1 MKISLIDPLIVD
13 NKIIENHKKKIEGL
27 GHEFE
32 YFEKSAASDEEIIE
46 RLKDSDVAI
55 ITNNKFSKKVIDN
68 TNLKLIDVAFTGFN
82 HVDIEACNE
91 NDIIVENASGYSD
104 DSVAEL
110 VIGLTISIMRKFD
123 QNKKNMF
130 EDEYFNL
137 LGQIIRGKTV
147 GIIGTGKI
155 GTRVIELFKAFGANI
170 LAYSRSEKENV
181 KNLGAKYVSLN
192 ELLKNSDI
200 VSIHLPQN
208 EKTLG
213 FIGKNELDL
222 MKDKAILI
230 NCARGPIVDND
241 YLAKLLNEDKLRA
254 GIDVFDMEPPLDV
267 DYPLRNAKNVL
278 LTNHIGFFTKEAM
291 DIRCEIVFDNLY
303 KFLDGK
309 IVNKVNWYGY
319 KNYSYSRRIC

>member
-1 MKISLIDPLIVD
+1 MKISLIDPLLVD
-13 NKIIENHKKKIEGL
+13 DKIIESHKKKIEKL
-27 GHEFE
+27 GHEFQ
-32 YFEKSAASDEEIIE
+32 YFKKSASDDEKIIE

-55 ITNNKFSKKVIDN
+55 ITNNKFSKNVIEN

-91 NDIIVENASGYSD
+91 KNIIVENASGYSD

-110 VIGLTISIMRKFD
+110 VLGLTISLMRKF
-123 QNKKNMF
+123 NENRKNMY
-130 EDEYFNL
+130 EDESFKVV
-137 LGQIIRGKTV
+137 GQIIKGKTV
-147 GIIGTGKI
+147 GVVGTGKI
-155 GTRVIELFKAFGANI
+155 GIRVIELFKAFGANI
-170 LAYSRSEKENV
+170 LAYSRSEKDEV
-181 KNLGAKYVSLN
+181 KNLGAKYVSLD

-200 VSIHLPQN
+200 VTIHLPQN
-208 EKTLG
+208 KETCG
-213 FIGKNELDL
+213 FIGQNELDL

-254 GIDVFDMEPPLDV
+254 GIDVFDMEPPIDKN
-267 DYPLRNAKNVL
+267 YPLRNAKNTV
-278 LTNHIGFFTKEAM
+278 LTNHVGFLTQEAM

-309 IVNKVNWYGY
+309 IVNKVN
-319 KNYSYSRRIC
+319 

>member
-1 MKISLIDPLIVD
+1 MKISLIDPLLVD
-13 NKIIENHKKKIEGL
+13 DKIIEKNKKKLEDL
-27 GHEFE
+27 GHEFQ
-32 YFEKSAASDEEIIE
+32 YFKDSAKDDDEIIE
-46 RLKDSDVAI
+46 RLNDSDVAI

-68 TNLKLIDVAFTGFN
+68 TNLKLIDVAFTGYN
-82 HVDIEACNE
+82 HVDMDACKE

-110 VIGLTISIMRKFD
+110 VIGLTISLMRKFD
-123 QNKKNMF
+123 KNNKNIF
-130 EDEYFNL
+130 EDESFNL
-137 LGQIIRGKTV
+137 LGQIIKGKTV

-170 LAYSRSEKENV
+170 LAFNRSKKDEV
-181 KNLGAKYVSLN
+181 KNLGAKYVGLE

-208 EKTLG
+208 DETIG
-213 FIGKNELDL
+213 FIGKDELDL

-230 NCARGPIVDND
+230 NCARGPIVDNK

-254 GIDVFDMEPPLDV
+254 GIDVFDMEPPLEK

-278 LTNHIGFFTKEAM
+278 LTNHVGYLTEEAM
-291 DIRCEIVFDNLY
+291 KIRCEIVFDNLY
-303 KFLDGK
+303 KFLDGE
-309 IVNKVNWYGY
+309 IVNRVN
-319 KNYSYSRRIC
+319 

>member
-1 MKISLIDPLIVD
+1 MKISLIDPLLVD
-13 NKIIENHKKKIEGL
+13 DKIIESHKEKIEKL
-27 GHEFE
+27 GHEFQ
-32 YFEKSAASDEEIIE
+32 YFKKSASDDEKIIE

-55 ITNNKFSKKVIDN
+55 ITNNKFSKNVIEN

-91 NDIIVENASGYSD
+91 KNIIVENASGYSD

-110 VIGLTISIMRKFD
+110 VIGLTISLMRKF
-123 QNKKNMF
+123 NENRKNMY
-130 EDEYFNL
+130 EDESFKL
-137 LGQIIRGKTV
+137 IGQIIKGKTV
-147 GIIGTGKI
+147 GVVGTGKI
-155 GTRVIELFKAFGANI
+155 GIRVIELFKAFGANI
-170 LAYSRSEKENV
+170 LAYSRSEKDEV
-181 KNLGAKYVSLN
+181 KNLGAKYVSLD

-200 VSIHLPQN
+200 VTIHLPQN
-208 EKTLG
+208 KETCG
-213 FIGKNELDL
+213 FIGQNELDL

-254 GIDVFDMEPPLDV
+254 GIDVFDMEPPIDKN
-267 DYPLRNAKNVL
+267 YPLRNAKNTV
-278 LTNHIGFFTKEAM
+278 LTNHVGFLTQEAM

-309 IVNKVNWYGY
+309 IVNKVN
-319 KNYSYSRRIC
+319 

>member
-1 MKISLIDPLIVD
+1 MKISLIDPLLVD
-13 NKIIENHKKKIEGL
+13 EKIIESHKEKIEKL
-27 GHEFE
+27 GHEFQ
-32 YFEKSAASDEEIIE
+32 YFKKSASDDEKIIE

-55 ITNNKFSKKVIDN
+55 ITNNKFSKNVIEN

-91 NDIIVENASGYSD
+91 KNIIVENASGYSD

-110 VIGLTISIMRKFD
+110 VLGLTISLMRKF
-123 QNKKNMF
+123 NENRKNMY
-130 EDEYFNL
+130 EDESFKL
-137 LGQIIRGKTV
+137 IGQIIKGKTV
-147 GIIGTGKI
+147 GVVGTGKI
-155 GTRVIELFKAFGANI
+155 GIRVIELFKAFGANI
-170 LAYSRSEKENV
+170 LAYSRSEKDEV
-181 KNLGAKYVSLN
+181 KNLGAKYVSLD

-200 VSIHLPQN
+200 VTIHLPQN
-208 EKTLG
+208 KETCG

-222 MKDKAILI
+222 MKNKAILI

-254 GIDVFDMEPPLDV
+254 GIDVFNMEPPIDKN
-267 DYPLRNAKNVL
+267 YPLRNAKNTV
-278 LTNHIGFFTKEAM
+278 LTNHVGFLTQEAM

-309 IVNKVNWYGY
+309 IVNKVN
-319 KNYSYSRRIC
+319 

>member
-1 MKISLIDPLIVD
+1 MKISLIDPLLVD
-13 NKIIENHKKKIEGL
+13 EKIIESHKEKIEKL
-27 GHEFE
+27 GHEFQ
-32 YFEKSAASDEEIIE
+32 YFKKSASDDEKIIE

-55 ITNNKFSKKVIDN
+55 ITNNKFSKNVIEN

-91 NDIIVENASGYSD
+91 KNIIVENASGYSD

-110 VIGLTISIMRKFD
+110 VLGLTISLMRKF
-123 QNKKNMF
+123 NENRKNMY
-130 EDEYFNL
+130 EDESFKVI
-137 LGQIIRGKTV
+137 GQIIKGKTV
-147 GIIGTGKI
+147 GVVGTGKI
-155 GTRVIELFKAFGANI
+155 GIRVIELFKAFGANI
-170 LAYSRSEKENV
+170 LAYSRSEKDEV
-181 KNLGAKYVSLN
+181 KNLGAKYVSLD

-200 VSIHLPQN
+200 VTIHLPQN
-208 EKTLG
+208 KETCG

-254 GIDVFDMEPPLDV
+254 GIDVFDMEPPIDKN
-267 DYPLRNAKNVL
+267 YPLRNAKNTV
-278 LTNHIGFFTKEAM
+278 LTNHVGFLTQEAM

-309 IVNKVNWYGY
+309 IVNKVN
-319 KNYSYSRRIC
+319 

>member
-1 MKISLIDPLIVD
+1 MKISLIDPLLVD
-13 NKIIENHKKKIEGL
+13 DKIIESHKKKIEKL
-27 GHEFE
+27 GHEFQ
-32 YFEKSAASDEEIIE
+32 YFKKSASDDEKIIE

-55 ITNNKFSKKVIDN
+55 ITNNKFSKNVIEN

-91 NDIIVENASGYSD
+91 KNIIVENASGYSD

-110 VIGLTISIMRKFD
+110 VIGLTISLMRKF
-123 QNKKNMF
+123 NENRKNMY
-130 EDEYFNL
+130 EDESFNL
-137 LGQIIRGKTV
+137 IGQIIKGKTV
-147 GIIGTGKI
+147 GVVGTGKI
-155 GTRVIELFKAFGANI
+155 GIRVIELFKAFGANI
-170 LAYSRSEKENV
+170 LAYSRSEKDEV
-181 KNLGAKYVSLN
+181 KNLGAKYVSLD

-200 VSIHLPQN
+200 VTIHLPQN
-208 EKTLG
+208 KETCG

-254 GIDVFDMEPPLDV
+254 GIDVFDMEPPIDKN
-267 DYPLRNAKNVL
+267 YPLRNAKNTV
-278 LTNHIGFFTKEAM
+278 LTNHVGFLTQEAM

-309 IVNKVNWYGY
+309 IVNKVN
-319 KNYSYSRRIC
+319 

>member
-1 MKISLIDPLIVD
+1 MKISLIDPLLVD
-13 NKIIENHKKKIEGL
+13 DKKIESHKEKIEKL
-27 GHEFE
+27 GHEFQ
-32 YFEKSAASDEEIIE
+32 YFKKSASDDEKIIE

-55 ITNNKFSKKVIDN
+55 ITNNKFSKNVIEN

-91 NDIIVENASGYSD
+91 KNIVVENASGYSD

-110 VIGLTISIMRKFD
+110 VIGLTISVMRKF
-123 QNKKNMF
+123 NENRKNMY
-130 EDEYFNL
+130 EDESFNL
-137 LGQIIRGKTV
+137 IGQIIKGKTV
-147 GIIGTGKI
+147 GVVGTGKI
-155 GTRVIELFKAFGANI
+155 GRRVIELFKAFGANI
-170 LAYSRSEKENV
+170 LAYNRSEKDEV
-181 KNLGAKYVSLN
+181 KNLGAKYVNLD

-200 VSIHLPQN
+200 VTIHLPQN
-208 EKTLG
+208 KETCG

-254 GIDVFDMEPPLDV
+254 GIDVFDMEPPIDKN
-267 DYPLRNAKNVL
+267 YPLRNAKNTV
-278 LTNHIGFFTKEAM
+278 LTNHVGFLTQEAM

-309 IVNKVNWYGY
+309 IVNKVN
-319 KNYSYSRRIC
+319 

>member
-1 MKISLIDPLIVD
+1 MKISLIDPLLVD
-13 NKIIENHKKKIEGL
+13 DKIIESHKKKIEKL
-27 GHEFE
+27 GHEFQ
-32 YFEKSAASDEEIIE
+32 YFKKSASDDEKIIE

-55 ITNNKFSKKVIDN
+55 ITNNKFSKNVIEN

-91 NDIIVENASGYSD
+91 KNIIVENASGYSD

-110 VIGLTISIMRKFD
+110 VLGLTISLMRKF
-123 QNKKNMF
+123 NENRKNMY
-130 EDEYFNL
+130 EDESFKVI
-137 LGQIIRGKTV
+137 GQIIKGKTV
-147 GIIGTGKI
+147 GVVGTGKI
-155 GTRVIELFKAFGANI
+155 GIRVIELFKAFGANI
-170 LAYSRSEKENV
+170 LAYSRSEKDEV
-181 KNLGAKYVSLN
+181 KNLGAKYVSLD

-200 VSIHLPQN
+200 VTIHLPQN
-208 EKTLG
+208 KETCG

-254 GIDVFDMEPPLDV
+254 GIDVFDMEPPIDKN
-267 DYPLRNAKNVL
+267 YPLRNAKNTV
-278 LTNHIGFFTKEAM
+278 LTNHVGFLTQEAM

-303 KFLDGK
+303 KFFDGK
-309 IVNKVNWYGY
+309 IVNKVN
-319 KNYSYSRRIC
+319 

>member
-1 MKISLIDPLIVD
+1 MKISLIDPLLVD
-13 NKIIENHKKKIEGL
+13 DRIIESHKNKIEKL
-27 GHEFE
+27 GHEFQ
-32 YFEKSAASDEEIIE
+32 YFKKSASDDEKIIE

-55 ITNNKFSKKVIDN
+55 ITNNKFSKNVIEN

-91 NDIIVENASGYSD
+91 KNIIVENASGYSD

-110 VIGLTISIMRKFD
+110 VIGLTISVMRKF
-123 QNKKNMF
+123 NENRKNMY
-130 EDEYFNL
+130 EDESFNL
-137 LGQIIRGKTV
+137 IGQIIKGKTV
-147 GIIGTGKI
+147 GVVGTGKI
-155 GTRVIELFKAFGANI
+155 GRRVIELFKAFGANI
-170 LAYSRSEKENV
+170 LAYNRSEKDEV
-181 KNLGAKYVSLN
+181 KNLGAKYVSLD

-200 VSIHLPQN
+200 VTIHLPQN
-208 EKTLG
+208 KETCG

-254 GIDVFDMEPPLDV
+254 GIDVFDMEPPIDKN
-267 DYPLRNAKNVL
+267 YPLRNAKNTV
-278 LTNHIGFFTKEAM
+278 LTNHVGFLTQEAM

-309 IVNKVNWYGY
+309 IVNKVN
-319 KNYSYSRRIC
+319 

>member
-1 MKISLIDPLIVD
+1 MKISLIDPLLVD
-13 NKIIENHKKKIEGL
+13 DKIIESHKKKIEKL
-27 GHEFE
+27 GHEFQ
-32 YFEKSAASDEEIIE
+32 YFKKSASDDEKIIE

-55 ITNNKFSKKVIDN
+55 ITNNKFSKNVIEN

-91 NDIIVENASGYSD
+91 KNIIVENASGYSD

-110 VIGLTISIMRKFD
+110 VLGLAISLMRKF
-123 QNKKNMF
+123 NENRKNMY
-130 EDEYFNL
+130 EDESFKVI
-137 LGQIIRGKTV
+137 GQIIKGKTV
-147 GIIGTGKI
+147 GVVGTGKI
-155 GTRVIELFKAFGANI
+155 GIRVIELFKAFGANI
-170 LAYSRSEKENV
+170 LAYSRSEKDEV
-181 KNLGAKYVSLN
+181 KNLGAKYVSLD

-200 VSIHLPQN
+200 VTIHLPQN
-208 EKTLG
+208 KETCG
-213 FIGKNELDL
+213 FIGQNELDL

-254 GIDVFDMEPPLDV
+254 GIDVFDMEPPIDKN
-267 DYPLRNAKNVL
+267 YPLRNAKNTV
-278 LTNHIGFFTKEAM
+278 LTNHVGFLTQEAM

-309 IVNKVNWYGY
+309 IVNKVN
-319 KNYSYSRRIC
+319 

>member
-1 MKISLIDPLIVD
+1 MKISLIDPLIVN
-13 NKIIENHKKKIEGL
+13 NKIIENHKKKIEDL

-32 YFEKSAASDEEIIE
+32 YFEKSAASDDEIIE

-137 LGQIIRGKTV
+137 LGQIIKGKTV

-155 GTRVIELFKAFGANI
+155 GTRVIELFRAFGANI

-213 FIGKNELDL
+213 FIGKNELYL

-254 GIDVFDMEPPLDV
+254 GIDVFDMEPPLDA

-309 IVNKVNWYGY
+309 IVNKVN
-319 KNYSYSRRIC
+319 

>member
-1 MKISLIDPLIVD
+1 MKISLIDPLLVD
-13 NKIIENHKKKIEGL
+13 DKIIESHKEKIEKL
-27 GHEFE
+27 GHEFQ
-32 YFEKSAASDEEIIE
+32 YFKKSASDDEKIIE

-55 ITNNKFSKKVIDN
+55 ITNNKFSKNVIEN

-91 NDIIVENASGYSD
+91 KNIIVENASGYSD

-110 VIGLTISIMRKFD
+110 VLGLTISLMRKF
-123 QNKKNMF
+123 NENRKNMY
-130 EDEYFNL
+130 EDESIKL
-137 LGQIIRGKTV
+137 IGQIIKGKTV
-147 GIIGTGKI
+147 GVVGTGKI
-155 GTRVIELFKAFGANI
+155 GIRVIELFKAFGANI
-170 LAYSRSEKENV
+170 LAYSRSEKDEV
-181 KNLGAKYVSLN
+181 KNLGAKYVSLD

-200 VSIHLPQN
+200 VTIHLPQN
-208 EKTLG
+208 KETCG

-254 GIDVFDMEPPLDV
+254 GIDVFDMEPPIDKN
-267 DYPLRNAKNVL
+267 YPLRNAKNTV
-278 LTNHIGFFTKEAM
+278 LTNHVGFLTQEAM

-309 IVNKVNWYGY
+309 IVNKVN
-319 KNYSYSRRIC
+319 

>member
-1 MKISLIDPLIVD
+1 MKISLIDPLMVD
-13 NKIIENHKKKIEGL
+13 NEIIEKHKKKIEGL
-27 GHEFE
+27 GHEFQ
-32 YFEKSAASDEEIIE
+32 YFKQSAKDDDEIIE
-46 RLKDSDVAI
+46 RLKDSQVAI

-82 HVDIEACNE
+82 HVDMAACEE

-104 DSVAEL
+104 DSVGEL
-110 VIGLTISIMRKFD
+110 VIGLTIAVMRKFD
-123 QNKKNMF
+123 QNNKNIF
-130 EDEYFNL
+130 QDESFNL
-137 LGQIIRGKTV
+137 LGQIIKGKTV

-155 GTRVIELFKAFGANI
+155 GTRVVEIFKAFGANI
-170 LAYSRSEKENV
+170 LAFNRSEKDKV
-181 KNLGAKYVSLN
+181 KNLGAKYVSLE

-208 EKTLG
+208 DETIG
-213 FIGKNELDL
+213 FIGKDQLDL

-230 NCARGPIVDND
+230 NCARGPIVDNT

-254 GIDVFDMEPPLDV
+254 GIDVFDMEPPLDK

-278 LTNHIGFFTKEAM
+278 LTNHVGFFTEEAM
-291 DIRCEIVFDNLY
+291 KIRCEIVFDNLY

-309 IVNKVNWYGY
+309 IVNRVN
-319 KNYSYSRRIC
+319 

>member
-1 MKISLIDPLIVD
+1 MKISLIDPLLVD
-13 NKIIENHKKKIEGL
+13 DKIIESHKNKIEKL
-27 GHEFE
+27 GHEFQ
-32 YFEKSAASDEEIIE
+32 YFKKSASDDEKIIE

-55 ITNNKFSKKVIDN
+55 ITNNKFSKNVIEN

-91 NDIIVENASGYSD
+91 KNIIVENASGYSD

-110 VIGLTISIMRKFD
+110 VLGLTISLMRKF
-123 QNKKNMF
+123 NENRKNMY
-130 EDEYFNL
+130 EDESFKVI
-137 LGQIIRGKTV
+137 GQIIKGKTV
-147 GIIGTGKI
+147 GVVGTGKI
-155 GTRVIELFKAFGANI
+155 GIRVIELFKAFGANI
-170 LAYSRSEKENV
+170 LAYSRSEKDEV
-181 KNLGAKYVSLN
+181 KNLGAKYVSLD

-200 VSIHLPQN
+200 VTIHLPQN
-208 EKTLG
+208 KETCG

-222 MKDKAILI
+222 MKNKAILI

-254 GIDVFDMEPPLDV
+254 GIDVFDMEPPIDKN
-267 DYPLRNAKNVL
+267 YPLRNAKNTV
-278 LTNHIGFFTKEAM
+278 LTNHVGFLTQEAM

-309 IVNKVNWYGY
+309 IVNKVN
-319 KNYSYSRRIC
+319 

>member
-1 MKISLIDPLIVD
+1 MKISLIDPLLVD
-13 NKIIENHKKKIEGL
+13 DKIIESHKKKIEKL
-27 GHEFE
+27 GHEFQ
-32 YFEKSAASDEEIIE
+32 YFKKSASDDEKIIE

-55 ITNNKFSKKVIDN
+55 ITNNKFSKNVIEN

-91 NDIIVENASGYSD
+91 KNIIVENASGYSD

-110 VIGLTISIMRKFD
+110 VLGLTISLMRKF
-123 QNKKNMF
+123 NENRKNMY
-130 EDEYFNL
+130 EDESFNL
-137 LGQIIRGKTV
+137 IGQIIKGKTV
-147 GIIGTGKI
+147 GVVGTGKI
-155 GTRVIELFKAFGANI
+155 GIRVIELFKAFGANI
-170 LAYSRSEKENV
+170 LAYSRSEKDEV
-181 KNLGAKYVSLN
+181 KNLGAKYVSLD

-200 VSIHLPQN
+200 VTIHLPQN
-208 EKTLG
+208 KETCG
-213 FIGKNELDL
+213 FIGQNELDL

-254 GIDVFDMEPPLDV
+254 GIDVFDMEPPIDKN
-267 DYPLRNAKNVL
+267 YPLRNAKNTV
-278 LTNHIGFFTKEAM
+278 LTNHVGFLTQEAM

-309 IVNKVNWYGY
+309 IINKVN
-319 KNYSYSRRIC
+319 

>member
-1 MKISLIDPLIVD
+1 MKISLIDPLLVD
-13 NKIIENHKKKIEGL
+13 DKIIESHKEKIEKL
-27 GHEFE
+27 GHEFQ
-32 YFEKSAASDEEIIE
+32 YFKKSASDDEKIIE

-55 ITNNKFSKKVIDN
+55 ITNNKFSKNVIEN

-91 NDIIVENASGYSD
+91 KNIIVENASGYSD

-110 VIGLTISIMRKFD
+110 VLGLTISLMRKF
-123 QNKKNMF
+123 NENRKNMY
-130 EDEYFNL
+130 EDESFKL
-137 LGQIIRGKTV
+137 IGQIIKGKTV
-147 GIIGTGKI
+147 GVVGTGKI
-155 GTRVIELFKAFGANI
+155 GIRVIELFKAFGANI
-170 LAYSRSEKENV
+170 LAYSRSEKDEV
-181 KNLGAKYVSLN
+181 KNLGAKYVSLD

-200 VSIHLPQN
+200 VTIHLPQN
-208 EKTLG
+208 KETCG
-213 FIGKNELDL
+213 FIEKNELDL

-254 GIDVFDMEPPLDV
+254 GIDVFDMEPPIDKN
-267 DYPLRNAKNVL
+267 YPLRNAKNTV
-278 LTNHIGFFTKEAM
+278 LTNHVGFLTQEAM

-309 IVNKVNWYGY
+309 IVNKVN
-319 KNYSYSRRIC
+319 

>member
-1 MKISLIDPLIVD
+1 MKISLIDPLLVD
-13 NKIIENHKKKIEGL
+13 DKIIESHKKKIEKL
-27 GHEFE
+27 GHEFQ
-32 YFEKSAASDEEIIE
+32 YFKKSASDDEKIIE

-55 ITNNKFSKKVIDN
+55 ITNNKFSKNVIEN

-91 NDIIVENASGYSD
+91 KNIIVENASGYSD

-110 VIGLTISIMRKFD
+110 VIGLTISLMRKF
-123 QNKKNMF
+123 NENRKNMY
-130 EDEYFNL
+130 EDESFKL
-137 LGQIIRGKTV
+137 IGQIIKGKTV
-147 GIIGTGKI
+147 GVVGTGKI
-155 GTRVIELFKAFGANI
+155 GIRVIELFKAFGANI
-170 LAYSRSEKENV
+170 LAYSRSEKDEV
-181 KNLGAKYVSLN
+181 KNLGAKYVSLD

-200 VSIHLPQN
+200 VTIHLPQN
-208 EKTLG
+208 KETCG

-254 GIDVFDMEPPLDV
+254 GIDVFDMEPPIDKN
-267 DYPLRNAKNVL
+267 YPLRNAKNTV
-278 LTNHIGFFTKEAM
+278 LTNHVGFLTQEAM

-309 IVNKVNWYGY
+309 IVNKVN
-319 KNYSYSRRIC
+319 

>member
-1 MKISLIDPLIVD
+1 MKISLIDPLLVD
-13 NKIIENHKKKIEGL
+13 DKIIESHKEKIEKL
-27 GHEFE
+27 GHEFQ
-32 YFEKSAASDEEIIE
+32 YFKKSASDDEKIIE

-55 ITNNKFSKKVIDN
+55 ITNNKFSKNVIEN

-91 NDIIVENASGYSD
+91 KNIIVENASGYSD

-110 VIGLTISIMRKFD
+110 VLGLTISLMRKF
-123 QNKKNMF
+123 NENRKNMY
-130 EDEYFNL
+130 EDESFKL
-137 LGQIIRGKTV
+137 IGQIIKGKTV
-147 GIIGTGKI
+147 GVVGTGKI
-155 GTRVIELFKAFGANI
+155 GIRVIELFKAFGANI
-170 LAYSRSEKENV
+170 LAYSRSEKNEV
-181 KNLGAKYVSLN
+181 KNLGAKYVSLD

-200 VSIHLPQN
+200 VTIHLPQN
-208 EKTLG
+208 KETCG
-213 FIGKNELDL
+213 FIGQNELDL

-254 GIDVFDMEPPLDV
+254 GIDVFDMEPPIDKN
-267 DYPLRNAKNVL
+267 YPLRNAKNTV
-278 LTNHIGFFTKEAM
+278 LTNHVGFLTQEAM

-309 IVNKVNWYGY
+309 IVNKVN
-319 KNYSYSRRIC
+319 

>member
-1 MKISLIDPLIVD
+1 MKISLIDPLLVD
-13 NKIIENHKKKIEGL
+13 DKIIESHKEKIEKL
-27 GHEFE
+27 GHEFQ
-32 YFEKSAASDEEIIE
+32 YFKKSASDDEKIIE

-55 ITNNKFSKKVIDN
+55 ITNNKFSKNVIEN

-91 NDIIVENASGYSD
+91 KNIIVENASGYSD

-110 VIGLTISIMRKFD
+110 VIGLTISLMRKF
-123 QNKKNMF
+123 NENRKNMY
-130 EDEYFNL
+130 EDESFKVI
-137 LGQIIRGKTV
+137 GQIIKGKTV
-147 GIIGTGKI
+147 GVVGTGKI
-155 GTRVIELFKAFGANI
+155 GIRVIELFKAFGANI
-170 LAYSRSEKENV
+170 LAYSRSEKDEV
-181 KNLGAKYVSLN
+181 KNLGAKYVSLD

-200 VSIHLPQN
+200 VTIHLPQN
-208 EKTLG
+208 KETCG

-254 GIDVFDMEPPLDV
+254 GIDVFDMEPPIDKN
-267 DYPLRNAKNVL
+267 YPLRNAKNTV
-278 LTNHIGFFTKEAM
+278 LTNHVGFLTQEAM

-309 IVNKVNWYGY
+309 IVNKVN
-319 KNYSYSRRIC
+319 